1 MKSPTIKTPNYTL
14 RPFKTEDATLWQVW
28 DIDPEVQAH
37 MPEPKN
43 TPQDISE
50 QYTYIEECEQDPE
63 GYYFSI
69 ETNSGVT
76 IGTVSLF
83 EINLHHKT
91 AELGIVIGD
100 KTYWG
105 KGVATEVVKAL
116 VNYAS
121 QNLSIQYISAEI
133 ESGNSGMQK
142 VLENSGFVSDGVFK
156 GARVKDGKRTDVVHF
171 SRASSP
177 STL

>member
-1 MKSPTIKTPNYTL
+1 MKSPIIKTANYTL
-14 RPFKTEDATLWQVW
+14 RPFKKEDASLWQVW
-28 DIDPEVQAH
+28 DIDPEVQAY

-50 QYTYIEECEQDPE
+50 QYSYIEECEQDPE

-83 EINLHHKT
+83 EINSYHKT

-116 VNYAS
+116 TDYVV
-121 QNLSIQYISAEI
+121 QNLNIQYISAEI
-133 ESGNSGMQK
+133 EAGNSGMQK
-142 VLENSGFVSDGVFK
+142 VLENSGFILDGVFK
-156 GARVKDGKRTDVVHF
+156 GARVKEGNRIDVVHF
-171 SRASSP
+171 SRVS
-177 STL
+177 

>member
-1 MKSPTIKTPNYTL
+1 MKSPIIKTANYTL
-14 RPFKTEDATLWQVW
+14 RPFKKEDASLWQLW
-28 DIDPEVQAH
+28 DIDPEVQAY

-50 QYTYIEECEQDPE
+50 QYSYIEECENDPE

-83 EINLHHKT
+83 DINSYHKT

-105 KGVATEVVKAL
+105 KGVATEVVKTFTD
-116 VNYAS
+116 YAV
-121 QNLSIQYISAEI
+121 QNLNIQYISAEI
-133 ESGNSGMQK
+133 EAGNGGMQK
-142 VLENSGFVSDGVFK
+142 VLENSGFISDGVFK
-156 GARVKDGKRTDVVHF
+156 GARVKEGNRIDVVHF
-171 SRASSP
+171 SRAF
-177 STL
+177 